1 MSASGGGSVR
11 EGAAALVES
20 AAKAGMHAPWRLA
33 ARTPREIELEFSAFA
48 RRRQEEAERMDLL
61 AWLVGR
67 YVLIG
72 MHAPKRYPRRPDA
85 IRRAAGEMT
94 EMQMKKV
101 FVDIAAR
108 REARGNGDC

>member
-1 MSASGGGSVR
+1 MNAAGGGSVR
-11 EGAAALVES
+11 EGAAALAES
-20 AAKAGMHAPWRLA
+20 AAKAGMHAPWQLLA
-33 ARTPREIELEFSAFA
+33 CTPREIELEFSALA
-48 RRRQEEAERMDLL
+48 RRRQEEAECMDLL

-94 EMQMKKV
+94 DAQMKEV
-101 FVDIAAR
+101 FAGMAAR
-108 REARGNGDC
+108 REARSDGNR